1 MSAKDDVVVLI
12 SKADVVEDLE
22 RSIKQGSL
30 ANLSDCV
37 LRVSVACDLRFVQCA
52 MCRTALHLCASVCAL
67 CAMCR
72 VALQLCASVCAL
84 LAPVCSNPALVA
96 TTDQSTTRRDGRHN
110 SSFYQVNLFSSRA
123 RSDRS
128 EVSSKDA
135 ELPGEF

>member
-52 MCRTALHLCASVCAL
+52 MCGAAS
-67 CAMCR
+67 
-72 VALQLCASVCAL
+72 QLCASVCAL

-135 ELPGEF
+135 ELPGEL